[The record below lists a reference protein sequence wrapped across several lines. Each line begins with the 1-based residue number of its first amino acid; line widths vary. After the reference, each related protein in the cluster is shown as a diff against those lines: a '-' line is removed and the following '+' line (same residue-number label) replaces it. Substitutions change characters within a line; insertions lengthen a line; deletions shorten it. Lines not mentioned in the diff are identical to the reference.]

1 MTKRASTRQTFLGI
15 ANINSKQDTKHNFRR
30 VLERKQKQGNPG
42 EELSLGRREGELGLI
57 RGPHASF

>member
-42 EELSLGRREGELGLI
+42 EELSLGKREGP
-57 RGPHASF
+57 R